1 MKPIFRALRPSKSAA
16 TEIEWTLQPG
26 RFRGALLLVSDG
38 PYSRRGLLY
47 SLLIHAAAAFVIL
60 SVPIPVQHA
69 ADLFEAEPVAFDP
82 LPASDSGL
90 SISRTAIE
98 QQTGAATSVDARQT
112 LSAAPERAAVT
123 RCCSRQTIVSN
134 PPNATNRVQT
144 ILQPDFA
151 DRPPLIEFVPLP
163 DMLKLAPISLP
174 STNNR
179 TRPSDASP
187 AKSLESDLRA
197 IETAP
202 VLAAAIVPALPAPQP
217 APGLPAL
224 TSQSPAP
231 SGTNESQPVPE
242 TVRQDRGGDDP
253 RDVLALSVVPA
264 PPSDVAPIPMGE
276 SRGEFVILA
285 APNPT
290 AADRESGEAT
300 SHKAGVA
307 NKTSAAPRPKNDA
320 SRAEPTFSSQPKG
333 AAPGANS
340 PRAANPFAGITIQGG
355 EWNHDLR
362 AVDSAA
368 RDTRADE
375 SEITSYPLSIASTG
389 NTGGGLKDFGVFY
402 NQMVYT
408 NYFTIERTRAPFAPP
423 FVLQFA
429 LVEAF
434 SGSSGSITPP
444 RPAIEV
450 LPRWSE
456 EIVTPYTDEMV
467 VVYAEITLEGKIR
480 DARVLESPSVSLN
493 RALLDALAQWTFRP
507 AAVNGQP
514 AAVKALLGVPLVP
527 YE

>member
-1 MKPIFRALRPSKSAA
+1 MKPIFRMLRPVQSAA
-16 TEIEWTLQPG
+16 TEIEWTVRPG
-26 RFRGALLLVSDG
+26 RFRGALLLVGDG
-38 PYSRRGLLY
+38 PYPRRGLLY

-82 LPASDSGL
+82 LPASDFAL
-90 SISRTAIE
+90 SVSSAAIE
-98 QQTGAATSVDARQT
+98 MQNADAPKVDARQT
-112 LSAAPERAAVT
+112 LSAAPEPAAVT

-144 ILQPDFA
+144 ILQPEFA
-151 DRPPLIEFVPLP
+151 DRPPLNRFVPLP
-163 DMLKLAPISLP
+163 DMLKLAPISLA
-174 STNNR
+174 STNR

-187 AKSLESDLRA
+187 PKSLESDLRA
-197 IETAP
+197 MQTAP
-202 VLAAAIVPALPAPQP
+202 ALAAAIVLALSPPQPAPALPAPP
-217 APGLPAL
+217 SHSAA
-224 TSQSPAP
+224 S

-242 TVRQDRGGDDP
+242 TVRQDRGADDP
-253 RDVLALSVVPA
+253 RDVLALSIVPA

-480 DARVLESPSVSLN
+480 DARVLESPSVSFN
-493 RALLDALAQWTFRP
+493 RALLDALVQWTFHP

>member
-1 MKPIFRALRPSKSAA
+1 MKPIFRTLRPSKSAA

-98 QQTGAATSVDARQT
+98 QQTGAATRVDARQT
-112 LSAAPERAAVT
+112 VSAAPERAAVT

-134 PPNATNRVQT
+134 PPEATNRVQT

-151 DRPPLIEFVPLP
+151 DRPPLNEFVPLP
-163 DMLKLAPISLP
+163 DMLKLAPISSA
-174 STNNR
+174 STNR

-187 AKSLESDLRA
+187 PRSLESDLRA

-202 VLAAAIVPALPAPQP
+202 VLAAAIAPALPAP
-217 APGLPAL
+217 

-231 SGTNESQPVPE
+231 SGTKDSQLAPE
-242 TVRQDRGGDDP
+242 TIRQDRGGDDP
-253 RDVLALSVVPA
+253 RDVLALSVVAA
-264 PPSDVAPIPMGE
+264 PPSDVVPIPMGE

-307 NKTSAAPRPKNDA
+307 NKTSAAPRPENDA

-389 NTGGGLKDFGVFY
+389 NSGGGLKDFGVFY

-408 NYFTIERTRAPFAPP
+408 NYFTIERTKAPFAPP

-429 LVEAF
+429 LVEAS

-450 LPRWSE
+450 LPHWPE
-456 EIVTPYTDEMV
+456 EIVTPYTGEMV
-467 VVYAEITLEGKIR
+467 VVYAEITLEGKLR

-493 RALLDALAQWTFRP
+493 RALLDALVQWTFHP

-527 YE
+527 DE

>member
-1 MKPIFRALRPSKSAA
+1 MKPIFRTLRLSKSAA

-26 RFRGALLLVSDG
+26 RFRGVLLLVGDG
-38 PYSRRGLLY
+38 PYPKRGLLY

-82 LPASDSGL
+82 LPASDSA
-90 SISRTAIE
+90 SDISDADSTRQVE
-98 QQTGAATSVDARQT
+98 AALKVDARQT
-112 LSAAPERAAVT
+112 VSVAPERAAVT
-123 RCCSRQTIVSN
+123 RCCSRQTIVSK
-134 PPNATNRVQT
+134 PPNAANRVQT
-144 ILQPDFA
+144 ILQPEFA
-151 DRPPLIEFVPLP
+151 DRPPLNKFVPLP
-163 DMLKLAPISLP
+163 DMLKLAPASLN
-174 STNNR
+174 STNRAR
-179 TRPSDASP
+179 TSDASP
-187 AKSLESDLRA
+187 PKSLESDLRA
-197 IETAP
+197 AEPAP
-202 VLAAAIVPALPAPQP
+202 VLEAATAPALSVPQP
-217 APGLPAL
+217 VP
-224 TSQSPAP
+224 TSQSAV
-231 SGTNESQPVPE
+231 SLDTKDSQPVPE
-242 TVRQDRGGDDP
+242 TVRQDRGANDP

-276 SRGEFVILA
+276 SRGEFVILS

-290 AADRESGEAT
+290 AVDRESGEAT
-300 SHKAGVA
+300 SHKAGAA
-307 NKTSAAPRPKNDA
+307 NKTSVAPRPEKDA
-320 SRAEPTFSSQPKG
+320 SRAEPTFSSQPRG

-355 EWNHDLR
+355 EWNHDSR
-362 AVDSAA
+362 AVESAGG
-368 RDTRADE
+368 DTHTDE

-389 NTGGGLKDFGVFY
+389 NSGGGLKDFGVFY

-493 RALLDALAQWTFRP
+493 RALLDALVQWTFRP

-514 AAVKALLGVPLVP
+514 AAVKALLGVPVVP